1 MNGERT
7 GKAAE
12 GERKR
17 PLAAR
22 GRAAGRWRGAALVAR
37 VACLAGWLAAFGLPG
52 TAQAETTDIVLV
64 SNESTLSSDVI
75 DDGITVTQ
83 RRRSAHSFRIQSTA
97 SDYVLSE
104 VSLWFAAGASP
115 VPVVTVHETQYN
127 RPGAL
132 LYTLSNPS
140 TVSLA
145 FGELSENTFTA
156 PGNAILAAGN
166 TYWLQVRDSQG
177 SFTIAGTA
185 SGTDT
190 GESGWSIM
198 DGNRRIKSGDGTWE
212 STSGVQ
218 IMKFTG
224 RVNDSVFAR
233 TVELTSMPST
243 GGYRT
248 GEVIEATVT
257 FSGAVD
263 VTGTP
268 TLALKVGANRREAA
282 YVSGA
287 GTSSLVFTYTVAD
300 DDNDND
306 GVTVGVAA
314 FTLPAGASITKH
326 DSEQNA
332 ALASHSTV
340 AASTDHKVNA
350 PPSIKTRGNGE
361 GFFTFHSSPAAAP
374 TVYGLG
380 ETILISPGFDQ
391 VVIVDTSGGTP
402 TLELAL
408 AKDEQT
414 DTRLLVY
421 ADYVEGSGTA
431 DPVFGYVVKSGD
443 RVLDG
448 IRLRANALRLNSGT
462 IQGTGGVD
470 AILDHNKV
478 NANSAHA
485 VNADLTPPAP
495 FLDDLSLSH
504 GTLSPA
510 FAADRLAYAA
520 AVGADVEVTT
530 VTADAP
536 EGVEVSILPSDA
548 DVNTSDHEVALAH
561 GVNTIT
567 VTASRPTVTTVTD
580 VVYQV
585 TVNRASL
592 GEGFVTAVED
602 TPYTFALENFSFVG
616 SDAYDTLASIKV
628 VTLPA
633 AGGLTLA
640 GAAVTADQVVAAADI
655 GTLVFTPALN
665 ANGLNHASF
674 TFRVIDDDS
683 VENTSNFTMT
693 VHVTPANDPPT
704 GLPTI
709 SGQFERGRT
718 LTAATDGIEDV
729 EGLSGVVY
737 AYQWIRVDA
746 DGTSNATV
754 ITDATADTYTLASA
768 DVGKKIKVKVDFTD
782 DGATEQTLTSDAY
795 PSNGTIAEL
804 TGGICGRTEQVIT
817 AILNKIS
824 RPDDLCADVTDA
836 RLAQIT
842 GMLDLAFKEISEL
855 AAGDFDGLSSLT
867 GLKLSNNPLTALP
880 AGLFD
885 DLSSLEDLILQTTSI
900 SSLPAGLFDGL
911 TSLKDLD
918 LLHNRI
924 STFPAGL
931 FDNLRSLERLY
942 LKDNGLSTFPEGIF
956 ANLSSLKY
964 LFLWNQELDGQKTLS
979 ELPAGLFDGLSSLVD
994 LHLASNDLTTLPA
1007 GIFDGLSSLDKLYLS
1022 GNEITML
1029 PAGIFDELSSLTTRL
1044 ELDGNELTTLPAGV
1058 FAGLTRL
1065 RSLHLNNN
1073 KLSTLPAG
1081 VFDDLSSLT
1090 FLDLKKN
1097 QLQSLP
1103 AGVFERLTKLV
1114 SGSLILKD
1122 NPGTPFAPTAVA
1134 LPDDGTISNLGG
1146 TMRLDGS
1153 GSGGP
1158 WGKNVTYRWEVTDP
1172 PNGVTVTFD
1181 RNTKA
1186 RPEVM
1191 IPALDAGTELTFTV
1205 TVNGR
1210 GATLPMGGEPGT
1222 DTATVTVIDA
1232 LNDPTLSGLTV
1243 NAGTSALALAP
1254 VFAPNTLAYTTSVKN
1269 TVVEVTLTAALSN
1282 SGAKVSAV
1290 TLGGTAIT
1298 DNNFSDGIT
1307 VPSLVVGDNVIVVT
1321 VTAEDTTTTQDYT
1334 LTVTR
1339 SSNLVP
1345 TAADKVITIVEDMA
1359 HTFAEGEF
1367 NFSDGNATDTL
1378 ANVTVVTLPTA
1389 GGLKLDGTAVTA
1401 GEVVPVDEIDTLV
1414 FTPVADANGTDY
1426 ASFEFRVSDGE
1437 DDSDATYTM
1446 TVHVTPV
1453 NDEPTGLP
1461 TISGT
1466 AKVGQSLMAATTGID
1481 DADGLDNVSYD
1492 YQWIRVDDDGTSN
1505 ATDITDATA
1514 NTYTLTSADTGKKI
1528 KVKVGFTDD
1537 GNTKETLTS
1546 DAYPSNATI
1555 TESTSGICGRTEQV
1569 RTAILAAVS
1578 RTDCATVTDTH
1589 LAAITGSLTLF
1600 NVGLADLT
1608 AGDFAG
1614 LTGLVH
1620 LFMTDNPDLTEL
1632 PAGLFDELS
1641 SLQTLTLNDNGL
1653 SSLQGN
1659 AFAELDSLTYLELE
1673 GNALTELP
1681 PGLFDGLT
1689 KLVRLRLD
1697 GNQLTTI
1704 PAGVDSLVSL
1714 QVLNLRDNKLTTLPA
1729 GAFDSLVLLQE
1740 LHLDANELDQNPLPD
1755 DLFAP
1760 LTALTTLELQQSSN
1774 RGTFPPPFKPA
1785 AVALPDNGAVSSA
1798 GGTVTLD
1805 GSGSGG
1811 AWGTNVTYKWVLSK
1825 PTSGVT
1831 VTFDDDTRVTPQ
1843 VMIPELAVGTEL
1855 TFKLTVTGRGDR
1867 LGTTSDGIKNKSD
1880 NAKVT
1885 AAMGSDDATLSG
1897 LTVNDGTSDRALG
1910 PTFAPNTLAYTV
1922 SVKNPVQEVTLTAT
1936 VNDAGAEVSRVT
1948 LGGNAI
1954 EDDDFTDGITVPS
1967 LSVGANEIVVT
1978 VTAENSI
1985 TTEDYTVTVTV
1996 NTVPT
2001 ASDKVITTLEDTA
2014 HTFAA
2019 DEFNFSDGDTTDT
2032 LANVTVVTVPTAG
2045 ELKLG
2050 GTAVTAGDV
2059 VPVDD
2064 IDTLVFR
2071 PASDANGMDYASFEF
2086 RVSDGKHDSDAT
2098 YTMTVHVTA
2107 VNDTP
2112 TGQPTISGTPKVGQ
2126 TLTAATADI
2135 ADVDGPTNPTYS
2147 YQWIRVD
2154 DGTEAPITDATSATY
2169 LLAEAD
2175 KDKTIKV
2182 QVGFTD
2188 GGGTAES
2195 VTSDEYPENGTI
2207 SGADGICERTT
2218 AVQTAII
2225 AAITGV
2231 SACAN
2236 VTYSQLGNITSLSLD
2251 NVVASF
2257 KTGDFDGLKGLK
2269 TLYVI
2274 NNELLTSLPAGVF
2287 DSLKVLESL
2296 FLNQNDLGELPPGI
2310 FDSLTALKTLHLAN
2324 NDLASLPAG
2333 VFDSL
2338 KVLQYLH
2345 LTLNVLTTLPAG
2357 VFDSLGALE
2366 RLDLNGNLLKPDT
2379 LPDRVFEGL
2388 TNIGHLDLSEN
2399 KNRTFAPTAV
2409 ARPDDGKVS
2418 SVGGTVELDGSES
2431 GGAWGTNVTYAWAL
2445 TKPAT
2450 AMVTFDDGTIAKP
2463 KVTIPALAV
2472 STELTFTLTV
2482 SAPGAMGG
2490 IDAGTDTATVTVN
2503 TVPTASNSKIEIDE
2517 NETYPFV
2524 TGDFNFADGDAG
2536 DVLASVAITSLP
2548 AAGKGTLK
2556 LDDTAISSGDLP
2568 QTVTADELNAKS
2580 LTYTPPADES
2590 GDDFATFTFRV
2601 NDGTDPSAST
2611 YTMTVDVD
2619 AVHQAATGQ
2628 PEITGTVAVGETL
2641 TAGKGDIDDSD
2652 GLPATFPDDYTFQ
2665 WVRVDSESTETIIAG
2680 ATSSTYTLVAEDVG
2694 STIKVRVS
2702 FTDGGNTGEGPL
2714 ESDATAVVPVTVAIA
2729 ANHDRIGAGI
2739 EDLVFTLTRHGPT
2752 ADALEVAVDIVQAE
2766 SWLNDSNLSHTV
2778 TFGADEDTALLEFTS
2793 YNVSLTPESAGNL
2806 TATVSG
2812 TGFAGGAKTVEMVSV
2827 AHPPITVSFDED
2839 AYTFAED
2846 ADEEDVNIYVVA
2858 TLDPAYPRVV
2868 PVIDIQVFLE
2878 TDSDTARNPADFGRI
2893 SADLYLDTA
2902 DVESGTRQVARQLF
2916 AEGTRKFAIVNDD
2929 VYEGNEQLD
2938 VEVESS
2944 PFIRA
2949 GLVRYRNA
2957 DGSLCEGTCKKTS
2970 RQVTITD
2977 EEDVP
2982 ALSLAAV
2989 PESIPEADDDMTGNI
3004 DENESVL
3011 TVSITNDKTF
3021 AVDQVVTLAFAGD
3034 APGSDYAV
3042 TPADADPNN
3051 TAGHQVTLPAGAASV
3066 TVTLTAQDNLA
3077 RDDSRTVTVSGSLDD
3092 VAFGQATVTIT
3103 DDDGDNVAPM
3113 ASDGAVTA
3121 VEDTAYEFTA
3131 ADFNFEDTDAGD
3143 VLRSVSITSL
3153 PAAAT
3158 GTLKLDGTAISSGNL
3173 PQTVTAAELGANSL
3187 TYTPPA
3193 GESGRDFAKFTF
3205 RVSDGTDPSASTYTM
3220 TVHVRDK
3227 DAATGQPAITGTVAV
3242 GETLTAAKGD
3252 IADPNGLPATFP
3264 DDYTFQWVRV
3274 DSTSTET
3281 PIMGATSSTYVPVFA
3296 DMGSTIKVRV
3306 SFTDGGANAEG
3317 PLESDATAVVP
3328 VPVTIAANQD
3338 RIGAGTE
3345 ELVFTLTRPGSTANP
3360 LEVTV
3365 GIVQAESWLD
3375 NSDLSHTVTFGAG
3388 DDGTELRFSEDD
3400 FDDFLLTPA
3409 TGGNLTATVS
3419 GTGIAGG
3426 EKTVEIVSLA
3436 YPPITMSFDQDAYTF
3451 AEDAD
3456 EDDVNVYVVAT
3467 LDPAYPRAPTRD
3479 FRFLLLTAMDTAS
3492 LQDYGPFITGLGV
3505 SSTSYRRV
3513 GSSFVARTHFEG
3525 LTLRD
3530 DDVYEGSES
3539 FYLSIDRFGGGIP
3552 TGLVQFKYPDGSICV
3567 PLPGDE
3573 RDCRE
3578 ESNQRYPVTIT
3589 DEGDVP
3595 ELSLAA
3601 VPVSISEAD
3610 DDLTQDIDENV
3621 SKLTV
3626 SITNGK
3632 TFAVDRMVTLTF
3644 AGTAPG
3650 SDYEVAPADADPNTT
3665 AGHQVTLPAGHAS
3678 VAVTLTAKDNTAVD
3692 GSRTVAVSGSL
3703 DDAAFGQATVTITD
3717 DEGENIAPRVTSIT
3731 RQNPTTEATN
3741 ANSLIWRVTFSEHV
3755 ANVDAGDFTVSGTT
3769 ATVTAV
3775 SQVTATTVYDV
3786 TVSGGD
3792 LASLNTTV
3800 TLSFASGQ
3808 NITDRAG
3815 AALTD
3820 TAPTGTNAPTYDVDN
3835 TAPAVTITGVP
3846 ATSTAAFTATFTF
3859 SEAVTGF
3866 VVGDVTVGNGEASA
3880 FMATS
3885 ERVYTALI
3893 TPAAAGNVTV
3903 NVAAAAAQDAAG
3915 NDSTAAT
3922 QVTSSYT
3929 AAPRVTS
3936 IERQTPTT
3944 EATNADSLKWR
3955 VTFSEDVANVDGA
3968 DFTVSGT
3975 TATVTAVSQVTATTV
3990 YDVTVSEGN
3999 LASLTATVTL
4009 GFASG
4014 QNITDTASNELT
4026 NTTPTGA
4033 NEASYAVD
4041 NTVPSVDLAEV
4052 TDTELVVTFND
4063 ALAAANL
4070 SNDAFTVARTPTE
4083 GSAQT
4088 VTLSGTPVIAGRT
4101 VTLTLGAAVV
4111 YGDTVTLSYTK
4122 PSGGTDDTL
4131 KDLAGNEAASFS
4143 GQAVTNKTADAAA
4156 PRVTSI
4162 ERQTPTTE
4170 ATNADSLK
4178 WRVTFSEDVANVD
4191 GADFTVSGTTATV
4204 TAVSQVTA
4212 TTVYDVTVS
4221 EGNLASLTA
4230 TVTLG
4235 SRAGRTSR
4243 TRPATN

>member
-22 GRAAGRWRGAALVAR
+22 GRAAGRWRGAASVAR

-64 SNESTLSSDVI
+64 SNESTLSSDIENIRVWQT
-75 DDGITVTQ
+75 GRT
-83 RRRSAHSFRIQSTA
+83 AHSFRIQSTV

-104 VSLWFAAGASP
+104 VSLWFWSAISA
-115 VPVVTVHETQYN
+115 VPVVTVHETQNN

-132 LYTLSNPS
+132 LYTLANPS
-140 TVSLA
+140 TLNVA
-145 FGELSENTFTA
+145 FNQYRENIFTA
-156 PGNAILAAGN
+156 PENAILAAGN
-166 TYWLQVRDSQG
+166 TYWLQAWSSQG
-177 SFTIAGTA
+177 EFVIAMTA

-198 DGNRRIKSGDGTWE
+198 DDNRRIKRGNGPWN
-212 STSGVQ
+212 STGGVQ

-224 RVNDSVFAR
+224 RVNDSVVFAR
-233 TVELTSMPST
+233 TVDLTSMPST

-268 TLALKVGANRREAA
+268 TLALKVGANRREAT

-314 FTLPAGASITKH
+314 FTLPAGASITKKQ

-350 PPSIKTRGNGE
+350 PPSIKTRSNGD
-361 GFFTFHSSPAAAP
+361 GFFTFHSRPAAAP

-402 TLELAL
+402 TLELAFET
-408 AKDEQT
+408 DEQT
-414 DTRLLVY
+414 DTRVLVY
-421 ADYVEGSGTA
+421 ADYVRGSGTA

-448 IRLRANALRLNSGT
+448 IRLHANALRLNSGT
-462 IQGTGGVD
+462 IQDTGGVD
-470 AILDHNKV
+470 AILDHNEV
-478 NANSAHA
+478 NENPAHA

-510 FAADRLAYAA
+510 FATDRLAYAA

-536 EGVEVSILPSDA
+536 SGVEVSILPSDT
-548 DVNTSDHEVALAH
+548 DVNADNGHQVALAE

-580 VVYQV
+580 VVYRV
-585 TVNRASL
+585 TVARASL

-602 TPYTFALENFSFVG
+602 TPYSFALENFSFVG

-674 TFRVIDDDS
+674 TFRVINDDS

-709 SGQFERGRT
+709 SGQVEVGRT
-718 LTAATDGIEDV
+718 LTAATDGIVDV
-729 EGLSGVVY
+729 DGLSGVVY

-754 ITDATADTYTLASA
+754 ITGETANTYTLASA

-824 RPDDLCADVTDA
+824 MPDVLCADVTDA

-842 GMLDLAFKEISEL
+842 GTLDLAFDLAFPNPTAL
-855 AAGDFDGLSSLT
+855 AAGDFAGLSSLLE
-867 GLKLSNNPLTALP
+867 LKLNNNELTELP
-880 AGLFD
+880 VGVFAG
-885 DLSSLEDLILQTTSI
+885 LSSLEVLNLQTN
-900 SSLPAGLFDGL
+900 LF
-911 TSLKDLD
+911 T
-918 LLHNRI
+918 
-924 STFPAGL
+924 TFPVGVFAG
-931 FDNLRSLERLY
+931 
-942 LKDNGLSTFPEGIF
+942 
-956 ANLSSLKY
+956 LSSLKV
-964 LFLWNQELDGQKTLS
+964 LTVLHSDQLSTLPAGVFAGLSSLRTLEFDKCGLS
-979 ELPAGLFDGLSSLVD
+979 ELPAGVFAGLSSLRE
-994 LHLASNDLTTLPA
+994 LKLQGNSLTELPA
-1007 GIFDGLSSLDKLYLS
+1007 EVFAGLSSLRVLYLH
-1022 GNEITML
+1022 GNGLTELPAGLFAELSSQDELLLYNNEFNML
-1029 PAGIFDELSSLTTRL
+1029 PAGIFAGLSSLKTRL
-1044 ELDGNELTTLPAGV
+1044 ELSGNELTTLPAGV
-1058 FAGLTRL
+1058 FAGLS
-1065 RSLHLNNN
+1065 SLKSLGLDGN

-1103 AGVFERLTKLV
+1103 AGVFERLTKLG

-1158 WGKNVTYRWEVTDP
+1158 WGKNVTYRWTLTDP
-1172 PNGVTVTFD
+1172 TSGVTVTFD
-1181 RNTKA
+1181 SNTKA
-1186 RPEVM
+1186 RPSVT
-1191 IPALDAGTELTFTV
+1191 IPELDAGTELTFTV

-1232 LNDPTLSGLTV
+1232 LNDATLSGLTV

-1254 VFAPNTLAYTTSVKN
+1254 FFASNTFAYTTSVKN
-1269 TVVEVTLTAALSN
+1269 TVVEVTLTATLSN

-1298 DNNFSDGIT
+1298 DNDFSDGIT
-1307 VPSLVVGDNVIVVT
+1307 VPSLVVDDNVIVVT
-1321 VTAEDTTTTQDYT
+1321 VTAEDTTTTQPYT
-1334 LTVTR
+1334 VTVTR

-1345 TAADKVITIVEDMA
+1345 TAADKVITIVEDAA
-1359 HTFAEGEF
+1359 HTFAAGDF
-1367 NFSDGNATDTL
+1367 NFSDGNATDAL

-1414 FTPVADANGTDY
+1414 FTPVADANGMDY

-1466 AKVGQSLMAATTGID
+1466 AKVGQSLMAATTDID
-1481 DADGLDNVSYD
+1481 DVDGLDNVSYD

-1537 GNTKETLTS
+1537 GNTKKTLTS
-1546 DAYPSNATI
+1546 GAYPLTGTI
-1555 TESTSGICGRTEQV
+1555 EAVEVEAGICGRTEQV

-1620 LFMTDNPDLTEL
+1620 LFMTNNPDLTEL

-1681 PGLFDGLT
+1681 PRLFDGLT

-1697 GNQLTTI
+1697 GNKLTTL

-1714 QVLNLRDNKLTTLPA
+1714 QFLNLRDNKLTTLPA

-1831 VTFDDDTRVTPQ
+1831 VTFDDDTSVTPQ

-1867 LGTTSDGIKNKSD
+1867 LGTTSDGIGNKSD

-2071 PASDANGMDYASFEF
+2071 PASNANGMDYASFEF

-2112 TGQPTISGTPKVGQ
+2112 TGQPTISGTPKVDQ

-2287 DSLKVLESL
+2287 DSLTVLESL

-2399 KNRTFAPTAV
+2399 KDRTFAPTAV

-2450 AMVTFDDGTIAKP
+2450 AMVTFDDNTIAKP
-2463 KVTIPALAV
+2463 KVTIPELAV
-2472 STELTFTLTV
+2472 GTELTFTLTV

-2556 LDDTAISSGDLP
+2556 LDDTAISSDDLP

-2580 LTYTPPADES
+2580 LKYTPPADQS

-2641 TAGKGDIDDSD
+2641 TAGQGDIADSD

-2752 ADALEVAVDIVQAE
+2752 ADALEVAVDIVQAK
-2766 SWLNDSNLSHTV
+2766 SWLNNSNLSHTV

-2793 YNVSLTPESAGNL
+2793 YNVSLTPEAAGNL

-2827 AHPPITVSFDED
+2827 AHPPITVSFDKD

-3077 RDDSRTVTVSGSLDD
+3077 RDDSRTVAVSGSLDD

-3153 PAAAT
+3153 PAADK
-3158 GTLKLDGTAISSGNL
+3158 GTLKLDGTAISSDNL

-3205 RVSDGTDPSASTYTM
+3205 RVSDGTDPSVSTYTM

-3227 DAATGQPAITGTVAV
+3227 DAATGQPAITGTAAV

-3252 IADPNGLPATFP
+3252 ITDPNGLPATFP

-3274 DSTSTET
+3274 DSTNTET
-3281 PIMGATSSTYVPVFA
+3281 LIMGATSSTYVPVFA

-3328 VPVTIAANQD
+3328 VPVTIAANYD

-3365 GIVQAESWLD
+3365 DIVQAQSWLN

-3426 EKTVEIVSLA
+3426 EKTVAIVSLA

-3479 FRFLLLTAMDTAS
+3479 FRFLLLTEMDTAS

-3525 LTLRD
+3525 LTLTD
-3530 DDVYEGSES
+3530 DDVYEGSEG

-3578 ESNQRYPVTIT
+3578 ESNQLYPVTIT
-3589 DEGDVP
+3589 DEADVP
-3595 ELSLAA
+3595 ELSLSA

-3610 DDLTQDIDENV
+3610 DELTQDIDENV

-3692 GSRTVAVSGSL
+3692 GGRTVEVSGSL
-3703 DDAAFGQATVTITD
+3703 DDVAFGQATVTITD

-3755 ANVDAGDFTVSGTT
+3755 ANVD
-3769 ATVTAV
+3769 
-3775 SQVTATTVYDV
+3775 
-3786 TVSGGD
+3786 
-3792 LASLNTTV
+3792 
-3800 TLSFASGQ
+3800 
-3808 NITDRAG
+3808 
-3815 AALTD
+3815 
-3820 TAPTGTNAPTYDVDN
+3820 
-3835 TAPAVTITGVP
+3835 
-3846 ATSTAAFTATFTF
+3846 
-3859 SEAVTGF
+3859 
-3866 VVGDVTVGNGEASA
+3866 
-3880 FMATS
+3880 
-3885 ERVYTALI
+3885 
-3893 TPAAAGNVTV
+3893 
-3903 NVAAAAAQDAAG
+3903 
-3915 NDSTAAT
+3915 
-3922 QVTSSYT
+3922 
-3929 AAPRVTS
+3929 
-3936 IERQTPTT
+3936 
-3944 EATNADSLKWR
+3944 
-3955 VTFSEDVANVDGA
+3955 GA

-3975 TATVTAVSQVTATTV
+3975 TATVTAVSQETATTV
-3990 YDVTVSEGN
+3990 YDVTVSGGD
-3999 LASLTATVTL
+3999 LVSL
-4009 GFASG
+4009 
-4014 QNITDTASNELT
+4014 N
-4026 NTTPTGA
+4026 
-4033 NEASYAVD
+4033 
-4041 NTVPSVDLAEV
+4041 
-4052 TDTELVVTFND
+4052 
-4063 ALAAANL
+4063 
-4070 SNDAFTVARTPTE
+4070 
-4083 GSAQT
+4083 
-4088 VTLSGTPVIAGRT
+4088 
-4101 VTLTLGAAVV
+4101 
-4111 YGDTVTLSYTK
+4111 DTVTRHHGDGDGGEPHGQGRRGADGHRADGDQL
-4122 PSGGTDDTL
+4122 PHVRCGQHGAGGDDHGGPGDQHGGVHGDVHVFRSGDGLCGGRRDGGQRRGLGVHGDQRTRLHGADHAGGGRGRDGGRGGGGGAGRRGQRQHGGHAGHVVL
-4131 KDLAGNEAASFS
+4131 HRGAAGDVDRAADSDHGGDEREQPDLAG
-4143 GQAVTNKTADAAA
+4143 
-4156 PRVTSI
+4156 
-4162 ERQTPTTE
+4162 
-4170 ATNADSLK
+4170 
-4178 WRVTFSEDVANVD
+4178 DV
-4191 GADFTVSGTTATV
+4191 
-4204 TAVSQVTA
+4204 Q
-4212 TTVYDVTVS
+4212 
-4221 EGNLASLTA
+4221 
-4230 TVTLG
+4230 
-4235 SRAGRTSR
+4235 RAGGERGR
-4243 TRPATN
+4243 GRLHGERPHGGDGDGERSDGHEGVRRDGVGGRPGGPDRHGDAVVRERPGHRGHGQ